1 VLTPDAR
8 SSIRVSSSSSSIP
21 APPSTVSRDHS
32 FFFHLFHFENLA
44 EFNPKNK
51 NKNKN
56 KRAKLAEFTPEK
68 LTTMCFQFN
77 MLNIYHPH
85 GCH

>member
-1 VLTPDAR
+1 VLSPDAR

-21 APPSTVSRDHS
+21 APPSTVSRDQS
-32 FFFHLFHFENLA
+32 FFFHLFQFENLA
-44 EFNPKNK
+44 EFNPKK
-51 NKNKN
+51 KEKK
-56 KRAKLAEFTPEK
+56 KRAKLAKFTPEK
-68 LTTMCFQFN
+68 LTTQCFQFS